1 MTSGAN
7 MDTTA
12 PCNCGPEPRAKA
24 TNERPRYYARQL
36 VTPEDLT
43 LDQDYF
49 RAKLRRHNLFLH
61 GWGVVCGA
69 RVVNAGPS
77 DNPTKWKAIVK
88 RGYIL
93 GPFGD
98 EIWIEKDICLD
109 VRTRCT
115 PSSTPA
121 GDACGCVEP
130 EPVPDV
136 PPERLQ
142 FIAVRYKEDKTRL
155 VRVPLGG
162 CGCDTTA
169 CEYSRYADGYE
180 ICVIDE
186 CPQRSEESTPDFLGQ
201 FGGELPDCP
210 PTAVNPWVAL
220 AGFRVDSEGGV
231 QLEQCACRRQVLGLG
246 RFWWTCN
253 TDGGA
258 PGPSEPRVPGGPRG
272 PSGNNP

>member
-1 MTSGAN
+1 

-43 LDQDYF
+43 LDQEYF

-69 RVVNAGPS
+69 RVAKAGS
-77 DNPTKWKAIVK
+77 SENPTKWKAIVK

-98 EIWIEKDICLD
+98 EIWIEKDVCVD

-115 PSSTPA
+115 TSSSATPS
-121 GDACGCVEP
+121 DACGCVEP
-130 EPVPDV
+130 EPVP
-136 PPERLQ
+136 EETSAELRY
-142 FIAVRYKEDKTRL
+142 IAVRYKEDKTRL

-162 CGCDTTA
+162 CGCDTTS

-186 CPQRSEESTPDFLGQ
+186 CPAGTGQDVPDFFGQ
-201 FGGELPDCP
+201 FSGELPDCP
-210 PTAVNPWVAL
+210 PAPTNPWVVL
-220 AGFRVDSEGGV
+220 AGFTVDGEGNV
-231 QLEQCACRRQVLGLG
+231 DLQQCACRRQVLGLG

-253 TDGGA
+253 TDGNPGA
-258 PGPSEPRVPGGPRG
+258 SGPTGVSEAPTNR
-272 PSGNNP
+272 

>member
-1 MTSGAN
+1 

-12 PCNCGPEPRAKA
+12 PCQCQTDPRAKA
-24 TNERPRYYARQL
+24 TSERPRYYARQL

-69 RVVNAGPS
+69 RVEGSGPAGKRTP
-77 DNPTKWKAIVK
+77 WKVIVK

-98 EIWIEKDICLD
+98 EIWIEKDVCID

-115 PSSTPA
+115 TSAAAPA
-121 GDACGCVEP
+121 DACGPVEP
-130 EPVPDV
+130 EPEPDPDV
-136 PPERLQ
+136 LRYLA
-142 FIAVRYKEDKTRL
+142 IRYKEDKTRL

-162 CGCDTTA
+162 CGCESSA

-180 ICVIDE
+180 ICMIDE
-186 CPQRSEESTPDFLGQ
+186 CPEGAEPERPSFDALHMGN
-201 FGGELPDCP
+201 LPDCP
-210 PTAVNPWVAL
+210 PLPTSPWVVL
-220 AGFRVDSEGGV
+220 AGIRVRDAEGTV
-231 QLEQCACRRQVLGLG
+231 EIDPCACRRQVLGLG

-253 TDGGA
+253 TSGPTGPTGA
-258 PGPSEPRVPGGPRG
+258 
-272 PSGNNP
+272 NL